1 LADATTQRNAVTAN
15 IAAKPLSPM
24 VIDFAEDWLMRILSR
39 RTRTQKPQSRSTG
52 IDRNQVSRRDAIEM
66 SKSTRVQ
73 RFPNRVERFA

>member
-1 LADATTQRNAVTAN
+1 
-15 IAAKPLSPM
+15 M
-24 VIDFAEDWLMRILSR
+24 VIDFAEDWLMRILSQ
-39 RTRTQKPQSRSTG
+39 RTRIQKPQSRSTG